1 MIFAHP
7 QADKKGKKTSD
18 SGKKEELNASDTD
31 ASSSILHGIIRPPS
45 TLLIFSSSDIK
56 GFVAILHVVVSCI
69 VCLFSVFVH
78 LTMEVKA
85 RLSYE

>member
-7 QADKKGKKTSD
+7 QADKKEKKTND

-45 TLLIFSSSDIK
+45 TLLIFSSADIK
-56 GFVAILHVVVSCI
+56 GFVAILHAVVSCI

-78 LTMEVKA
+78 LTMEPKA